1 MRVWTRIRSLRI
13 PKPARPRRVLT
24 DVLDVAG
31 LGCLVGAAWWWQPI
45 IGLTALGLVLLY
57 IGWAVD
63 Q

>member
-1 MRVWTRIRSLRI
+1 MRVWTLLRSLRI
-13 PKPARPRRVLT
+13 PKPARPRRALT
-24 DVLDVAG
+24 DVVDVSG

-45 IGLTALGLVLLY
+45 IGLAALGLVLLF